1 MTSAPRKATMRM
13 TFQPSITGL
22 LATVFCLL
30 LLMTACTTPGAIAP
44 STLPL
49 GTNYVGIGGKETSS
63 SCGYTLLV
71 IPLGFS
77 RPVSDVIDEMISSRG
92 GDALVEVSS
101 QSWTTWYLLGW
112 ANCFEITGKV
122 VRVVR

>member
-1 MTSAPRKATMRM
+1 MTSVPKQAMMRNL
-13 TFQPSITGL
+13 QPSIIGL
-22 LATVFCLL
+22 LIMVLDL
-30 LLMTACTTPGAIAP
+30 LLMTACTTPGAVAP
-44 STLPL
+44 STIPL
-49 GTNYVGIGGKETSS
+49 GTNYVELGGKETSS
-63 SCGYTLLV
+63 SCGYTLLI
-71 IPLGFS
+71 IPIKFS
-77 RPVSDVIDEMISSRG
+77 QPVSDVIQEMISSRG

>member
-1 MTSAPRKATMRM
+1 MTSIPRKATMR
-13 TFQPSITGL
+13 TTLQPSIRGL
-22 LATVFCLL
+22 LATVFGLL
-30 LLMTACTTPGAIAP
+30 LLTTACTTPGAVAP

-49 GTNYVGIGGKETSS
+49 GNYVGIGGKETSS
-63 SCGYTLLV
+63 SCGYTLLM
-71 IPLGFS
+71 IPIGFS
-77 RPVSDVIDEMISSRG
+77 QPVSDVIDEMISSRG

-122 VRVVR
+122 VKVSR

>member
-1 MTSAPRKATMRM
+1 MTRATGKATRR
-13 TFQPSITGL
+13 TTVHPSIWRL
-22 LATVFCLL
+22 LATAWGFFLT
-30 LLMTACTTPGAIAP
+30 TACTIPGAIAP
-44 STLPL
+44 STIPL
-49 GTNYVGIGGKETSS
+49 DANYVEISGKETSS
-63 SCGYTLLV
+63 SCGYTLLML
-71 IPLGFS
+71 PLGS
-77 RPVSDVIDEMISSRG
+77 PSPVSEVIDEMISSRG

>member
-1 MTSAPRKATMRM
+1 MTSVARKSTTKM
-13 TFQPSITGL
+13 TLQPSIVGF
-22 LATVFCLL
+22 LATVFGLL
-30 LLMTACTTPGAIAP
+30 LTTACTTPGAIAP

-49 GTNYVGIGGKETSS
+49 GTNYVGIGGKETSW

-71 IPLGFS
+71 IPIGFS
-77 RPVSDVIDEMISSRG
+77 RPVSDVIDDMISSRG

-112 ANCFEITGKV
+112 ANCFEITGQVVKV
-122 VRVVR
+122 TH